1 MLVVVPVVPLDVVAP
16 HEILKTFCFSPP
28 GVPGLSCFALAL
40 YMPDASVMFADIQ
53 CPLESAGPHVPLM
66 VELPATLAPPCG
78 AIDHVPVELASKW
91 KPDMWKTHPGFGSLS
106 MSSSGSDAL
115 MILMV
120 PLFPGESA

>member
-1 MLVVVPVVPLDVVAP
+1 MELEQIK
-16 HEILKTFCFSPP
+16 EI
-28 GVPGLSCFALAL
+28 
-40 YMPDASVMFADIQ
+40 I
-53 CPLESAGPHVPLM
+53 
-66 VELPATLAPPCG
+66 
-78 AIDHVPVELASKW
+78 ASKW